1 MKDLM
6 YYIYDRNPVLIQNL
20 LLSLYGY
27 QLKRTRYGDYF
38 KKQIKD
44 FKKRETF
51 SIDQWRVYQTIEIR
65 KLLIHA
71 FCTVPYYHQ
80 KYKKNGFTLSNFEKF
95 ELEDLKKLPYLDKED
110 FRKFG
115 KTSLLS
121 TKKNRGS
128 FISSSGSTGTPTN
141 TYYSKKFMQT
151 WYAAYESRVRNWAG
165 VSLNMKRG
173 MIGGKK
179 IINKANALPP
189 YYRFNLAE
197 KQTYFSAYHI
207 SNKTIKN
214 YVKGLIENNVEYMV
228 GYAFSNFQLASLIVE
243 NKIKGPKLRA
253 VLTSSE
259 KLTNQMRETISKAY
273 GCKVFDS
280 YSGVEAC
287 GLISENMD
295 GDFLFSPD
303 TGVMEVLNKNGIDIN
318 YGEEGEVVSTGLLN
332 FDQPLIR
339 YRIGDR
345 IKISKNQN
353 TISGLNLLKI
363 DQISGRVE
371 DFIIGIDGRKI
382 VRFHSLFLD
391 IKGLSMGQIV
401 QEKLNYFIINIV
413 VRKDYEKHNNLLI
426 INRLKNQVSKH
437 IKIKINYVKKIPL
450 NNNGKF
456 QAVISKLKKENEK
469 YLDT

>member
-1 MKDLM
+1 
-6 YYIYDRNPVLIQNL
+6 
-20 LLSLYGY
+20 
-27 QLKRTRYGDYF
+27 
-38 KKQIKD
+38 
-44 FKKRETF
+44 
-51 SIDQWRVYQTIEIR
+51 
-65 KLLIHA
+65 
-71 FCTVPYYHQ
+71 
-80 KYKKNGFTLSNFEKF
+80 
-95 ELEDLKKLPYLDKED
+95 
-110 FRKFG
+110 
-115 KTSLLS
+115 
-121 TKKNRGS
+121 
-128 FISSSGSTGTPTN
+128 
-141 TYYSKKFMQT
+141 
-151 WYAAYESRVRNWAG
+151 
-165 VSLNMKRG
+165 
-173 MIGGKK
+173 
-179 IINKANALPP
+179 
-189 YYRFNLAE
+189 
-197 KQTYFSAYHI
+197 
-207 SNKTIKN
+207 
-214 YVKGLIENNVEYMV
+214 
-228 GYAFSNFQLASLIVE
+228 
-243 NKIKGPKLRA
+243 
-253 VLTSSE
+253 
-259 KLTNQMRETISKAY
+259 MRETISKAY

-303 TGVMEVLNKNGIDIN
+303 TGIMEVLNKNGIDTN